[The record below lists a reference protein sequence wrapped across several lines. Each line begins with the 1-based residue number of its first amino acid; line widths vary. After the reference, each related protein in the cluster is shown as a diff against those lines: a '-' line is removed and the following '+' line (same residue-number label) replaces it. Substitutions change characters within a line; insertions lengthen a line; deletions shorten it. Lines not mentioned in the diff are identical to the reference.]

1 MFDNNLLPSTMMMIT
16 ACLANIIQR
25 AHLFYSLRKEIEVQ
39 ERAAAD
45 ASLGD
50 AKQTTTGSTRHRCNG
65 LLVLLLA
72 VGPPQLENP
81 RGGNSLTFSQWSS
94 SSYFFFKQTWFL
106 KEKKTVN

>member
-1 MFDNNLLPSTMMMIT
+1 MSGQYYT
-16 ACLANIIQR
+16 ARTLV
-25 AHLFYSLRKEIEVQ
+25 FYSLRKEIEVQ
-39 ERAAAD
+39 ERAAAAD

-81 RGGNSLTFSQWSS
+81 PRGELTN
-94 SSYFFFKQTWFL
+94 FFPMVLLLLLLLQANMVF
-106 KEKKTVN
+106 ERKKNG